1 MHDLVT
7 KLLYRVSLTELK
19 NASEIVMQA
28 YDSGNKF
35 ELQVAINYL
44 SEIRSRAQDLLDAD
58 KTIEQPKE

>member
-44 SEIRSRAQDLLDAD
+44 SEIRSRAQDLLNAD

>member
-19 NASEIVMQA
+19 NASEIVLQA

-44 SEIRSRAQDLLDAD
+44 SEIRSRAQDLLNAD